1 MKRALLIAGGTVGG
15 LGAVLAITPPQLTS
29 TTSTSSLT
37 GSLGGTPSGGNV
49 ATAPATQ
56 AATAQAATAQAATP
70 AATKAAPQSKA
81 TKMAAAATKSAAAT
95 TSAIASATAQATPS
109 ATPTATPI
117 PTPAKT
123 AAAAA
128 PAPATGGYSG
138 TVSGASFQA
147 RNYGNLTATV
157 TFSNGQISH
166 VSASQSPSS
175 WSQNSLSTL
184 IPYVTSGKIT
194 VDQIKQYAAEQL
206 PCAIANSCRSQASF
220 SATAFWESVKSAISK
235 AGL

>member
-29 TTSTSSLT
+29 TTSTGSLS
-37 GSLGGTPSGGNV
+37 GSLGGGSASSNV
-49 ATAPATQ
+49 ATA
-56 AATAQAATAQAATP
+56 AATHAATP

-81 TKMAAAATKSAAAT
+81 TQKSSGGATAPAS
-95 TSAIASATAQATPS
+95 SSATAAQTQS
-109 ATPTATPI
+109 AAPT

-123 AAAAA
+123 TAA
-128 PAPATGGYSG
+128 PATSGGYSG
-138 TVSGASFQA
+138 TVTGASYAA
-147 RNYGNLTATV
+147 RNYGNLSATV

-175 WSQNSLSTL
+175 WSQNSLSSL
-184 IPYVTSGKIT
+184 IPYVSSGKIT
-194 VDQIKQYAAEQL
+194 IDQIKQYAAEQL
-206 PCAIANSCRSQASF
+206 PCAISNSCKSQASF

>member
-29 TTSTSSLT
+29 TTSTGSLS
-37 GSLGGTPSGGNV
+37 GSLGGASASGNV
-49 ATAPATQ
+49 ATA
-56 AATAQAATAQAATP
+56 AATHAATP

-81 TKMAAAATKSAAAT
+81 TQKSSGGATAPAS
-95 TSAIASATAQATPS
+95 ASATATQTQS
-109 ATPTATPI
+109 AASTPT
-117 PTPAKT
+117 PTKT
-123 AAAAA
+123 TAA
-128 PAPATGGYSG
+128 PAASGGYSG
-138 TVSGASFQA
+138 TVTGASYAA
-147 RNYGNLTATV
+147 RNYGNLSATV

-175 WSQNSLSTL
+175 WSQNSLSSL
-184 IPYVTSGKIT
+184 IPYVSSGKIT
-194 VDQIKQYAAEQL
+194 IDQIKQYAAEQL
-206 PCAIANSCRSQASF
+206 PCAISNSCRSQASF